1 MKISKA
7 VITAAGPDQQHL
19 PLQTLVSSSGETK
32 TVLSLL
38 IDEALSVGIDSI
50 GIVIAPGT
58 QHDFTTAIGDKID
71 SVTFIEQRQ
80 PQGFGH
86 AVLCAKDFIGEDN
99 FLLLVSDHLY
109 LSQDDKNC
117 MQQLLE
123 VARQEKCSVSAVQ
136 ATCESQLPYYGA
148 VGGERVQNTTGLYEA
163 DCILEKP
170 TPTEAE
176 QKLIIPGLRAGRYL
190 CFFGMHVLTPSLL
203 TELESAMAEKLDRLP
218 LTASLSVVAQNER
231 YLALEIKGRRFN
243 IGEDYGL
250 LKANLGMALA
260 GKDRDEVMG
269 TIIELIAA
277 TR

>member
-1 MKISKA
+1 MKITKA

-32 TVLSLL
+32 TVLALL
-38 IDEALSVGIDSI
+38 IDEALASGIESVA
-50 GIVIAPGT
+50 IVIAPGT
-58 QHDFTTAIGDKID
+58 VQDYQKAVASHAEA
-71 SVTFIEQRQ
+71 VTFIEQPQ
-80 PQGFGH
+80 AQGFGH
-86 AVLCAKDFIGEDN
+86 AVLCAKDFVGDDS
-99 FLLLVSDHLY
+99 FLLLVGDHLY
-109 LSQDDKNC
+109 LSQDEKGC
-117 MQQLLE
+117 MKQLLD
-123 VARQEKCSVSAVQ
+123 VASQESCPVSAVQ
-136 ATCESQLPYYGA
+136 PTRESQLPYYGA
-148 VGGERVQNTTGLYEA
+148 IGGERIPNASGLYEVNS
-163 DCILEKP
+163 ILEKP

-203 TELESAMAEKLDRLP
+203 AALEQAMTEQPDRLP
-218 LTASLSVVAQNER
+218 LTPSLTTIAQNER

-260 GKDRDEVMG
+260 GSDRDEIMA
-269 TIIELIAA
+269 TIIELIGT

>member
-50 GIVIAPGT
+50 GIVIATGT

-99 FLLLVSDHLY
+99 FLLLVGDHLY
-109 LSQDDKNC
+109 LSQSDKNC

-123 VARQEKCSVSAVQ
+123 IAQQENCPVSAVQ
-136 ATCESQLPYYGA
+136 ATHESLLPYYGA
-148 VGGERVQNTTGLYEA
+148 VGGVRVPNTTHLYETH
-163 DCILEKP
+163 CILEKP

-203 TELESAMAEKLDRLP
+203 TELESAMAEKPDRLP

-250 LKANLGMALA
+250 LSANLGMALA

>member
-58 QHDFTTAIGDKID
+58 QHDFTTAVGDNID
-71 SVTFIEQRQ
+71 SVTFIEQPQ

-86 AVLCAKDFIGEDN
+86 AVLCAKDFIGDDS
-99 FLLLVSDHLY
+99 FLLLVGDHLY
-109 LSQDDKNC
+109 LSQSDKNC

-123 VARQEKCSVSAVQ
+123 IARQEKCPVSAVQ
-136 ATCESQLPYYGA
+136 ATHESQLPYYGTI
-148 VGGERVQNTTGLYEA
+148 GGERVPNTTHLYETH
-163 DCILEKP
+163 CILEKP

-190 CFFGMHVLTPSLL
+190 CFFGMHVLTPSVMA
-203 TELESAMAEKLDRLP
+203 ELENSMSKNPDRLP
-218 LTASLSVVAQNER
+218 LTASLCAVAQSER
-231 YLALEIKGRRFN
+231 YLALEIEGRRFN
-243 IGEDYGL
+243 IGKGYGL
-250 LKANLGMALA
+250 LTANLGMALA
-260 GKDRDEVMG
+260 GNDRDEVME